1 MLATKFGREF
11 GAVGASATIRG
22 EGFQLGRQSMLIDN
36 FPRKDLTSRL
46 GTQWRAVSDQ
56 VMGGVSQASIAIDH
70 IDGRNGL
77 RLRGDVRL
85 DNNGGFI
92 QAALDLANAGG
103 TFDASSYAG
112 LRFYVRG
119 NGEQYAVHLRS
130 TDCVHP
136 WQSYRVQFSAAP
148 AWERLHLPF
157 DAFSPYRVKA
167 PLVTTNLRRI
177 GLVAIGRPFE
187 ADVMISQLG
196 FY

>member
-11 GAVGASATIRG
+11 GAVGASGAIRV

-36 FPRKDLTSRL
+36 FTRIDLTSRL

-56 VMGGVSQASIAIDH
+56 VMGGVSHASIAIEH
-70 IDGRNGL
+70 IDGRIGL
-77 RLRGDVRL
+77 RLGGDVRL

-92 QAALDLANAGG
+92 QAALDLATAGG

-112 LRFYVRG
+112 LRFYARG
-119 NGEQYAVHLRS
+119 NGEQYAVHLRT

-136 WQSYRVQFSAAP
+136 WQSYRAQFSAAP
-148 AWERLHLPF
+148 KWERLHLPF
-157 DAFSPYRVKA
+157 DSFFPSRLKA
-167 PLVTTNLRRI
+167 PLETVNLRRI
-177 GLVAIGRPFE
+177 GLVAIGRPFQ